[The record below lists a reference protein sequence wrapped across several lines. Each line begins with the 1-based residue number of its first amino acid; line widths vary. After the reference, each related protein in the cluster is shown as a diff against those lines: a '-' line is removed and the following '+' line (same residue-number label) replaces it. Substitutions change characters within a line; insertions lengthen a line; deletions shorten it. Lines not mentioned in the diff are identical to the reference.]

1 MKFIMYYLAGFFL
14 HFFLSFTCFAQ
25 AAGDYNQQL
34 DAIRFKVTAI
44 GHMAEGTNFAAEFDQ
59 IIADSEQLIA
69 LNPNRAEAY
78 IWKAIC
84 LAAQAKH
91 KGLSALSNVKEAKK
105 LLEKAISIDP
115 NAVEGAAYN
124 TLGILYYKV
133 PGWPIGFGDD
143 ALAESNFK
151 KALSISSN
159 LDTNFRYG
167 EFLLDQGKK
176 AEALIYLQKALAF
189 PDRANRQEDPLKKKE
204 IEMVIEKNG
213 LTKMMEIKK

>member
-1 MKFIMYYLAGFFL
+1 MKFIIYCFAGICL
-14 HFFLSFTCFAQ
+14 HSLLSFSCFGQ
-25 AAGDYNQQL
+25 TSEDYQPQL

-44 GHMAEGTNFAAEFDQ
+44 GHMAEGTNYAAEFDQ
-59 IIADSEQLIA
+59 IIAAAEQLIA
-69 LNPNRAEAY
+69 LNPSRPEAY

-91 KGLSALSNVKEAKK
+91 KGLSALSNVKVAKE

-176 AEALIYLQKALAF
+176 ADALIYLQKALTF
-189 PDRANRQEDPLKKKE
+189 PDRANRQEDALKKKE
-204 IEMVIEKNG
+204 IEMVIEKHG
-213 LTKMMEIKK
+213 LNKLMEKNK